1 MIFQV
6 KEINIT
12 LNGNPVNGYPLKNNS
27 CLPALHKFLD
37 VTDRLYNNQC
47 GTSIDSAEFNY
58 NFIYGHKF
66 EGESSGQGWVG
77 CELKLDQAYQ
87 ENMTL
92 VLWIVSASAL
102 TIDKFHQIE
111 KLQL

>member
-1 MIFQV
+1 M
-6 KEINIT
+6 KELNIT
-12 LNGNPVNGYPLKNNS
+12 LNGNPVNGYPIAIKNGS

-37 VTDRLYNNQC
+37 VTGRLYNNQC
-47 GTSIDSAEFNY
+47 GTSIDAAEFSY

-66 EGESSGQGWVG
+66 EGESSGQGWLG
-77 CELKLDQAYQ
+77 LDLKLEQAYTD
-87 ENMTL
+87 NMNL
-92 VLWIVSASAL
+92 VLWIISASAL